1 MRALRDAPATARAL
15 VALLLILASVSPLS
29 AQHIET
35 KETYPGE
42 WLTSYYPFIATLPNN
57 GPSIEFRGQH
67 WQMAPYGGPVTT
79 AIRFNVRAAWAPWGG
94 SWLGDVGMSAP
105 LLAPGWR
112 LMADIQAGRDT
123 RYGYYGLGNTNT
135 LDPDLTKDSLPYLY
149 RVNRAL
155 YAATVDV
162 TRRIAGPL
170 GVSVMLNGAR
180 TDFNSLSPTSVFQ
193 DQFGATVGQTEGSVT
208 GALVLDLRDNE
219 YDTRRGALFE
229 AGAQYGISDEH
240 YSRWYGI
247 ARGWV
252 PATRTTVLAARLFL
266 SNLSGTPTLLAQQT
280 IPGWEAPYATLGSE
294 DSHRALPYGRFTGT
308 GLIGTNLEVRQ
319 AIVDKGEY
327 GALGIVLF
335 VDAGRSFEDDFK
347 LTFDEWTVGAG
358 GGISLRILRGNVFVL
373 TYGIAKNE
381 SHVGFRTGWMF

>member
-1 MRALRDAPATARAL
+1 MRLAA
-15 VALLLILASVSPLS
+15 ALLAFSIFAVPVA
-29 AQHIET
+29 AQHIEK

-57 GPSIEFRGQH
+57 GPSVEFRAQH

-79 AIRFNVRAAWAPWGG
+79 AIRFNGRAAWAPWGG
-94 SWLGDVGMSAP
+94 SWLGDIGMSAP

-112 LMADIQAGRDT
+112 LMADVQAGRDT
-123 RYGYYGLGNTNT
+123 RYGYYGLGNNT
-135 LDPDLTKDSLPYLY
+135 TIDPDLTKDTEPYLY

-155 YAATVDV
+155 YAATLDV
-162 TRRIAGPL
+162 TRRITGPL

-180 TDFNSLSPTSVFQ
+180 SDFSSLSPTSVFESE
-193 DQFGATVGQTEGSVT
+193 FGTSLSQTERSVT

-229 AGAQYGISDEH
+229 AGGQYGISDEH

-252 PATRTTVLAARLFL
+252 PATRTTVIAARLFL

-308 GLIGTNLEVRQ
+308 GQIGTNLEVRQ
-319 AIVDKGEY
+319 AVLEKGEY

-347 LTFDEWTVGAG
+347 MTFDDWTVGGG